1 MSAKELAR
9 KIDDHKNSDGE
20 INATQV
26 LTNREEREVA
36 WRCVFIGQ
44 PQREVA
50 EVFDVSQGTISNV
63 MAEYRKTNSGELEGR
78 LIDEFDGVVEPYQ
91 E

>member
-1 MSAKELAR
+1 MSAELAE
-9 KIDDHKNSDGE
+9 KIDEHKNSDGE
-20 INATQV
+20 IGATQI
-26 LTNREEREVA
+26 LSDEEEREVA

-44 PQREVA
+44 SQREVA
-50 EVFDVSQGTISNV
+50 EEFDVSQGTISNV
-63 MAEYRKTNSGELEGR
+63 MAEYRKTNSGDLECR